1 MVRQLAL
8 NEMVDVLKAVAETTR
23 LRILFLLDKGDL
35 TVSDITKILGQ
46 SQPRVSRHL
55 RLLMEARLIERYQEG
70 AWAYF
75 SLSSC
80 SLRREML
87 KIVLQH
93 IDVGD
98 NLINADLMR
107 LGEVKKER
115 SLAAAA
121 YFSKNAH
128 DWDKLRLL
136 HVPDNTVEQTMVE
149 LVGTTP
155 FQSMLDIGT
164 GTGSLLKLFAPLYTR
179 AIGID
184 NNRDMLAVARVNLD
198 KAGVSNAQV
207 RLGDVANLPVEKETF
222 NLVTIYQVLHFLSD
236 PEVAIFEAARVMR
249 PGARLI
255 IVDYA
260 PHELEYLR
268 EKYAHVRMGF
278 SDSQMEYWLDKA
290 GLTLEKT
297 LSFQPQQNGNT
308 KGLTLKLWLARDP
321 RLLIAGKTTFLT
333 ETA

>member
-93 IDVGD
+93 IDIED

-115 SLAAAA
+115 SRAAAA

-236 PEVAIFEAARVMR
+236 PEVAIFEAVRVMR

-321 RLLIAGKTTFLT
+321 RLLIARKTTFLT
-333 ETA
+333 ETV

>member
-93 IDVGD
+93 IDVED

-236 PEVAIFEAARVMR
+236 PESAIFEAARVMR

-321 RLLIAGKTTFLT
+321 RLLIARKTTFLT
-333 ETA
+333 ETV

>member
-93 IDVGD
+93 IDVED

-236 PEVAIFEAARVMR
+236 PEVAIFEAVRVMR

-321 RLLIAGKTTFLT
+321 RLLIARKTTFLT
-333 ETA
+333 ETV

>member
-93 IDVGD
+93 IDVED

-184 NNRDMLAVARVNLD
+184 NNRDRLAVARVNLD

-321 RLLIAGKTTFLT
+321 RLLIARKTTFLT

>member
-93 IDVGD
+93 IDVED

-321 RLLIAGKTTFLT
+321 RLLIARKTTFLT

>member
-8 NEMVDVLKAVAETTR
+8 NEMVDVLKAIAETTR

-93 IDVGD
+93 IDVED

-321 RLLIAGKTTFLT
+321 RLLIARKTTFLT
-333 ETA
+333 ETV

>member
-55 RLLMEARLIERYQEG
+55 RLLTEARLIERYQEG

-93 IDVGD
+93 IDVED

-115 SLAAAA
+115 SLTAAA

-136 HVPDNTVEQTMVE
+136 HVPDNTVEQTMVK

-321 RLLIAGKTTFLT
+321 RLLIARKTTFLT

>member
-93 IDVGD
+93 IDVED

-321 RLLIAGKTTFLT
+321 RLLIARKTTFLT
-333 ETA
+333 ETV

>member
-93 IDVGD
+93 IDVED

-260 PHELEYLR
+260 PHGLEYLH

-321 RLLIAGKTTFLT
+321 RLLIARKTTFLT

>member
-93 IDVGD
+93 IDVED

-136 HVPDNTVEQTMVE
+136 HVLDNTVEQTMVE

-260 PHELEYLR
+260 PHQLEYLR

-321 RLLIAGKTTFLT
+321 RLLIARKTTFLT
-333 ETA
+333 ETV

>member
-1 MVRQLAL
+1 MLFRS
-8 NEMVDVLKAVAETTR
+8 KAVAETTR

-35 TVSDITKILGQ
+35 TVSDLTKILGQ

-55 RLLMEARLIERYQEG
+55 RLLTEANLIERYQEG

-87 KIVLQH
+87 NTVLEH
-93 IDVGD
+93 IDRRDNFIEGD
-98 NLINADLMR
+98 MAR
-107 LGEVKKER
+107 LDEVKKER
-115 SLAAAA
+115 SRAAAA

-136 HVPDNTVEQTMVE
+136 HVPDNTVEQTMVK

-198 KAGVSNAQV
+198 KAGISNAQV
-207 RLGDVANLPVEKETF
+207 RLGDVANLPVEKET
-222 NLVTIYQVLHFLSD
+222 
-236 PEVAIFEAARVMR
+236 
-249 PGARLI
+249 
-255 IVDYA
+255 
-260 PHELEYLR
+260 
-268 EKYAHVRMGF
+268 
-278 SDSQMEYWLDKA
+278 
-290 GLTLEKT
+290 
-297 LSFQPQQNGNT
+297 
-308 KGLTLKLWLARDP
+308 
-321 RLLIAGKTTFLT
+321 
-333 ETA
+333 

>member
-35 TVSDITKILGQ
+35 TVSDLTKILGQ

-55 RLLMEARLIERYQEG
+55 RLLTEANLIERYQEG

-80 SLRREML
+80 SLRQEML
-87 KIVLQH
+87 NTVLEH
-93 IDVGD
+93 IDRRDNFIEGD
-98 NLINADLMR
+98 MAR
-107 LGEVKKER
+107 LDEVKKER
-115 SLAAAA
+115 SRAAAA

-164 GTGSLLKLFAPLYTR
+164 GTGSLLKLFSPLYTR

-198 KAGVSNAQV
+198 KAGISNAQV
-207 RLGDVANLPVEKETF
+207 RLGDVANLPVENETF

-236 PEVAIFEAARVMR
+236 PESAIFEAARVMR

-268 EKYAHVRMGF
+268 EKYAHIRMGF
-278 SDSQMEYWLDKA
+278 SDSQMADWLDKA

-308 KGLTLKLWLARDP
+308 KGLTIKLWLARDP
-321 RLLIAGKTTFLT
+321 RLLIA
-333 ETA
+333 

>member
-1 MVRQLAL
+1 MVRQLVL

-23 LRILFLLDKGDL
+23 LRILFLLERGDL
-35 TVSDITKILGQ
+35 TVSDLTKILGQ

-55 RLLMEARLIERYQEG
+55 RLLTEAGLIERYQEG

-75 SLSSC
+75 SLSSG
-80 SLRREML
+80 SLRQNML
-87 KIVLQH
+87 KAMLKHIKETDGLIARDMKCLQ
-93 IDVGD
+93 
-98 NLINADLMR
+98 
-107 LGEVKKER
+107 EVKQQR
-115 SLAAAA
+115 SLMAAA
-121 YFSKNAH
+121 YFSRNAH
-128 DWDKLRLL
+128 EWDKLRLL

-149 LVGTTP
+149 LVGPTP

-179 AIGID
+179 GIGID

-198 KAGVSNAQV
+198 KAGISNAQV
-207 RLGDVANLPVEKETF
+207 RLGDVAALPVEKETF

-236 PEVAIFEAARVMR
+236 PEIAIFEAARVMR
-249 PGARLI
+249 PGARLV

-260 PHELEYLR
+260 SHDLEFLR

-278 SDSQMEYWLDKA
+278 SDSQMDYWLNKA

-297 LSFQPQQNGNT
+297 MSFQPQQNGNA

-321 RLLIAGKTTFLT
+321 RLLIACRQKNVT

>member
-1 MVRQLAL
+1 MVRRLGLAA
-8 NEMVDVLKAVAETTR
+8 MVEVLKTVAESTR
-23 LRILFLLDKGDL
+23 LRILFLLSKGDL
-35 TVSDITKILGQ
+35 TVSDLTKILEQ

-55 RLLMEARLIERYQEG
+55 RLLTEAQLIERHQEG

-80 SLRREML
+80 AVRQE
-87 KIVLQH
+87 ILQRILH
-93 IDVGD
+93 NIDEQDRAIDGD
-98 NLINADLMR
+98 KVR
-107 LGEVKKER
+107 LQEVKQQR

-128 DWDKLRLL
+128 DWDQLRLL
-136 HVPDNTVEQTMVE
+136 HVPDNRVEQTMLE

-179 AIGID
+179 GIGID
-184 NNRDMLAVARVNLD
+184 INRDMLAVARVNLD
-198 KAGVSNAQV
+198 KAGILHAQV
-207 RLGDVANLPVEKETF
+207 RLGDVAALPVAKETF

-236 PEVAIFEAARVMR
+236 PEIAIDEARRVMR
-249 PGARLI
+249 PGARLL

-260 PHELEYLR
+260 PHDLEFLA
-268 EKYAHVRMGF
+268 EHYAHVRLGF
-278 SDSQMEYWLDKA
+278 SDAQMEYWLTKA

-321 RLLIAGKTTFLT
+321 RLLIADDKTILT

>member
-35 TVSDITKILGQ
+35 TVSDLTKILGQ

-55 RLLMEARLIERYQEG
+55 RLLTEANLIERYQEG

-80 SLRREML
+80 SLRQEML
-87 KIVLQH
+87 NTVLEH
-93 IDVGD
+93 IDRRDNFIEGD
-98 NLINADLMR
+98 MAR
-107 LGEVKKER
+107 LDEVKKER
-115 SLAAAA
+115 SRAAAA

-198 KAGVSNAQV
+198 KAGISNAQV
-207 RLGDVANLPVEKETF
+207 RLGDVANLPVENETF

-236 PEVAIFEAARVMR
+236 PESAIFEAARVMR

-268 EKYAHVRMGF
+268 EKYAHIRMGF
-278 SDSQMEYWLDKA
+278 SDSQMEDWLDKA

-308 KGLTLKLWLARDP
+308 KGLTIKLWLARDP
-321 RLLIAGKTTFLT
+321 RLLIA
-333 ETA
+333 

>member
-93 IDVGD
+93 IDVED

-207 RLGDVANLPVEKETF
+207 RLGDVANLPVENETF

-321 RLLIAGKTTFLT
+321 RLLIARKTTFLT
-333 ETA
+333 ETV

>member
-93 IDVGD
+93 IDVED

-164 GTGSLLKLFAPLYTR
+164 GTGSLLKLFSPLYTR

-198 KAGVSNAQV
+198 KAGISNAQV
-207 RLGDVANLPVEKETF
+207 RLGDVANLPVENETF

-236 PEVAIFEAARVMR
+236 PESAIFEAARVMR

-268 EKYAHVRMGF
+268 EKYAHIRMGF
-278 SDSQMEYWLDKA
+278 SDTQMADWLDKA

-308 KGLTLKLWLARDP
+308 KGLTIKLWLARDP
-321 RLLIAGKTTFLT
+321 RLLIA
-333 ETA
+333 

>member
-35 TVSDITKILGQ
+35 TVSDLTKILGQ

-55 RLLMEARLIERYQEG
+55 RLLTEANLIERYQEG

-87 KIVLQH
+87 NTVLEH
-93 IDVGD
+93 IDRRDNFIEGD
-98 NLINADLMR
+98 MAR
-107 LGEVKKER
+107 LDEVKKER
-115 SLAAAA
+115 SRAAAA

-198 KAGVSNAQV
+198 KAGISNAQV
-207 RLGDVANLPVEKETF
+207 RLGDVANLPVENETF

-236 PEVAIFEAARVMR
+236 PESAIFEAARVMR

-268 EKYAHVRMGF
+268 EKYAHIRMGF
-278 SDSQMEYWLDKA
+278 SDSQMEDWLDKA
-290 GLTLEKT
+290 GLTLEQT

-308 KGLTLKLWLARDP
+308 KGLTIKLWLARDP
-321 RLLIAGKTTFLT
+321 RLLIA
-333 ETA
+333 

>member
-35 TVSDITKILGQ
+35 TVSDLTKILGQ

-55 RLLMEARLIERYQEG
+55 RLLTEANLIERYQEG

-87 KIVLQH
+87 NTVLEH
-93 IDVGD
+93 IDRRDNFIEGD
-98 NLINADLMR
+98 MAR
-107 LGEVKKER
+107 LDEVKKER
-115 SLAAAA
+115 SRAAAA

-164 GTGSLLKLFAPLYTR
+164 GTGSLLKLFSPLYTR

-198 KAGVSNAQV
+198 KAGISNAQV
-207 RLGDVANLPVEKETF
+207 RLGDVANLPVENETF

-236 PEVAIFEAARVMR
+236 PESAIFEAARVMR

-268 EKYAHVRMGF
+268 EKYAHIRMGF
-278 SDSQMEYWLDKA
+278 SDSQMEDWLDKA
-290 GLTLEKT
+290 GLILEKT

-308 KGLTLKLWLARDP
+308 KGLTIKLWLARDT
-321 RLLIAGKTTFLT
+321 RLLIA
-333 ETA
+333 

>member
-1 MVRQLAL
+1 MGRQLGL
-8 NEMVDVLKAVAETTR
+8 VEMVEVLKTVAETTR
-23 LRILFLLDKGDL
+23 LRILFLLTKGDL
-35 TVSDITKILGQ
+35 TVSDLTEILEQ

-55 RLLMEARLIERYQEG
+55 RLLTTARLIERHQEG

-80 SLRREML
+80 TLRQE
-87 KIVLQH
+87 ILQTILH
-93 IDVGD
+93 NIDGHD
-98 NLINADLMR
+98 HAIERDKER
-107 LGEVKKER
+107 LGEVKRRR

-121 YFSKNAH
+121 YFSKNAQE
-128 DWDKLRLL
+128 WDQLRLL
-136 HVPDNTVEQTMVE
+136 HAPDNRVEQTMLE

-179 AIGID
+179 GIGID
-184 NNRDMLAVARVNLD
+184 INRDMLAVARVNLD
-198 KAGVSNAQV
+198 KAGILNAQV
-207 RLGDVANLPVEKETF
+207 RLGAVAALPVEKETF

-236 PEVAIFEAARVMR
+236 PEIAISEARRVMR
-249 PGARLI
+249 PGARLV

-260 PHELEYLR
+260 PHDLEFLA
-268 EKYAHVRMGF
+268 EQYAHVRMGF
-278 SDSQMEYWLDKA
+278 SDAQIEFWLTKT

-321 RLLIAGKTTFLT
+321 RLLIAKDKTILM
-333 ETA
+333 ETV

>member
-8 NEMVDVLKAVAETTR
+8 NEIVDVLKAVAETTR

-55 RLLMEARLIERYQEG
+55 RLLTEARLIERYQEG

-87 KIVLQH
+87 KIVIQH
-93 IDVGD
+93 IDIED

-115 SLAAAA
+115 SRAAAA

-236 PEVAIFEAARVMR
+236 PEIAIFEAARVMR

-278 SDSQMEYWLDKA
+278 SDSQMKYWLDKA

-321 RLLIAGKTTFLT
+321 RLLIARNTTFLT

>member
-35 TVSDITKILGQ
+35 TVSDLTKILGQ

-55 RLLMEARLIERYQEG
+55 RLLTEANLIERYQEG

-87 KIVLQH
+87 NTVLEH
-93 IDVGD
+93 IDHQDDFIEGD
-98 NLINADLMR
+98 MAR
-107 LGEVKKER
+107 LDEVKQEKSR
-115 SLAAAA
+115 AAAA

-164 GTGSLLKLFAPLYTR
+164 GTGSLLKLFSPLYTR

-198 KAGVSNAQV
+198 KAGISNAQV
-207 RLGDVANLPVEKETF
+207 RLGDVANLPVENETF

-236 PEVAIFEAARVMR
+236 PESAIFEAARVMR

-268 EKYAHVRMGF
+268 EKYAHIRMGF
-278 SDSQMEYWLDKA
+278 SDTQMEDWLDKA

-321 RLLIAGKTTFLT
+321 RLLIA
-333 ETA
+333 